1 MLILFQCSCGDESDG
16 RIAIS
21 GKDCGM
27 RLKSNH
33 VQLGGEVGLD
43 FQLKNTDK
51 TVASTT
57 YYVND
62 MAVEGQKINTK
73 GLPLGKHKVS
83 GKHVY
88 SDSTDCTSFAYV
100 HVTSDI
106 KPGRMK
112 SVRIADFEHDRASFT
127 QGLEWYNGR
136 LYEGTG
142 HYGES
147 LIRHYDPKKL
157 DYKQEVSLIP
167 SYFGEGITI
176 MGDKLYQLT
185 YKEQTGFEYNVNTME
200 KLREFKYEG
209 EGWGL
214 TNDGTNLIMT
224 DGSNKLTFISPE
236 TLEKV
241 KEVFIYNDEQEF
253 VQVNELE
260 YVSGSIYGN
269 VYGSMLIV
277 RIDPKTG
284 KVLDYIDCTGLVKQ
298 NEITQDMDVMNG
310 IAFRESSGTFFLT
323 GKNWPKMYEVRFVP
337 K

>member
-1 MLILFQCSCGDESDG
+1 
-16 RIAIS
+16 
-21 GKDCGM
+21 
-27 RLKSNH
+27 
-33 VQLGGEVGLD
+33 
-43 FQLKNTDK
+43 
-51 TVASTT
+51 
-57 YYVND
+57 
-62 MAVEGQKINTK
+62 
-73 GLPLGKHKVS
+73 
-83 GKHVY
+83 
-88 SDSTDCTSFAYV
+88 
-100 HVTSDI
+100 
-106 KPGRMK
+106 
-112 SVRIADFEHDRASFT
+112 
-127 QGLEWYNGR
+127 
-136 LYEGTG
+136 
-142 HYGES
+142 
-147 LIRHYDPKKL
+147 
-157 DYKQEVSLIP
+157 
-167 SYFGEGITI
+167 
-176 MGDKLYQLT
+176 
-185 YKEQTGFEYNVNTME
+185 
-200 KLREFKYEG
+200 
-209 EGWGL
+209 
-214 TNDGTNLIMT
+214 MT